1 MVAAGRLLR
10 PHGLAGGIKVLS
22 FSGEVAHFPRLDTV
36 EVRHDDRR
44 IDLVVADV
52 ALHAATPVLRF
63 VGITSRDAVRRYT
76 GWELWV
82 PNDRAAPLADG
93 EVYLRD
99 LVGLRVRCEER
110 DVGRIVGYYD
120 GSQSALL
127 EVESAGRRHLVPY
140 LAHYWGAVDSAAG
153 TIRLHHPWMLE

>member
-36 EVRHDDRR
+36 ELRHDDRR

-52 ALHAATPVLRF
+52 ALHAATPVVF
-63 VGITSRDAVRRYT
+63 FAGITSRDAVRRYT

-82 PNDRAAPLADG
+82 SDDRAAPLADG

-99 LVGLRVRCEER
+99 LVGLQVRCGQR
-110 DVGRIVGYYD
+110 NVGRIVGYYD
-120 GSQSALL
+120 GAQSALL
-127 EVESAGRRHLVPY
+127 EVERAGRCYLVPY
-140 LAHYWGAVDSAAG
+140 LSHYWEAVDSATG
-153 TIRLHHPWMLE
+153 TIRLHYSWMLE